1 MSWREFYINGGRLP
15 GWRKGMPMVGLLLV
29 VLGWL
34 VADFAGEGL
43 VELPEPGKTA
53 EENSGKAESASL
65 QAAALQAEAIP
76 QQLVVR
82 MRELASEKV
91 PGSVEP
97 THRFSRRKIPFEG
110 EGAEKAESARGGTI
124 EKKGWVPELAIE
136 LDGQSP
142 WTVAAHY
149 GLVLAAQSF
158 AAHAI
163 LGVFEEGKLVPLPR
177 DRLIGFAARG
187 RSADGVKAALALR
200 QQAALQTDRPLEDI
214 GLLYLVP
221 RRVDQQ
227 WLVWQRRVVEEA
239 GYTFAEVAQVQ
250 ASYAADLS
258 LAAHALVL
266 NEGRTVAL
274 ARMEP

>member
-1 MSWREFYINGGRLP
+1 MDWREFYINGGGLP
-15 GWRKGMPMVGLLLV
+15 GWRKGMPIVGMLLV

-34 VADFAGEGL
+34 VASFVEEGL
-43 VELPEPGKTA
+43 VEIAEPGKKA
-53 EENSGKAESASL
+53 EENSGGALSASL
-65 QAAALQAEAIP
+65 QAGGIP
-76 QQLVVR
+76 EQLVVR

-91 PGSVEP
+91 HESAEP
-97 THRFSRRKIPFEG
+97 MHSFSRREVPFEG
-110 EGAEKAESARGGTI
+110 EGSEKAELARGGRI
-124 EKKGWVPELAIE
+124 ERKGQVPELAIE
-136 LDGQSP
+136 LDGQNP

-158 AAHAI
+158 AANAI
-163 LGVFEEGKLVPLPR
+163 IGVFEEGTLVPLPR

-200 QQAALQTDRPLEDI
+200 EQAALQTDRPLEDI

-221 RRVDQQ
+221 HRVDQQ
-227 WLVWQRRVVEEA
+227 WLAWQHRVVEEA
-239 GYTFAEVAQVQ
+239 GYTFAEVGEVQ

-258 LAAHALVL
+258 LAANALVL

-274 ARMEP
+274 AGMEP